1 MTYAYIQYIV
11 ASGNKINYLST
22 EQAKVITSHAHD
34 MTCTEREHGGV
45 TSQVQMCSCDHSMP
59 VQAGPVRVQL
69 WLASRRAGQLAG
81 STCERAP
88 WCRHIIGK
96 KPFTATNGPLLG
108 VEKRPTNLWKLLL
121 LFAFFISS
129 IKEAGRVP
137 CRVLLVRSHVTFV
150 WSGIFIR
157 YVRMHG
163 EIFVRTLVN

>member
-1 MTYAYIQYIV
+1 M
-11 ASGNKINYLST
+11 ST
-22 EQAKVITSHAHD
+22 QQANKVILYHQQHVFWKARFHVPFSF
-34 MTCTEREHGGV
+34 GV
-45 TSQVQMCSCDHSMP
+45 TSQVQMCSCDHFMP
-59 VQAGPVRVQL
+59 VQAGAVRVQL

-88 WCRHIIGK
+88 WCRHIIGN
-96 KPFTATNGPLLG
+96 PSTATNGPLLG

-137 CRVLLVRSHVTFV
+137 CHVLLVRSHVTFV
-150 WSGIFIR
+150 WSGIFR
-157 YVRMHG
+157 YERMHG